1 MTLNSHR
8 YGLPYRAFWDH
19 ITHPSHVGKSQSWSL
34 PIWYGILICGR
45 NSPFTPSGI
54 LSSCTGQSGRC
65 QRWSGKLGTNFRE
78 PPRPRQQVATRLIR
92 KNCLYV
98 IKMFHF
104 QLDAKRTYAHQN
116 THCWKGFA
124 NCSPAPPTHSWTV
137 HREASVDTLLLKP
150 HRNERRLYAASSAF
164 I

>member
-1 MTLNSHR
+1 MGMVCQAGHSETTSPTLVMLVS
-8 YGLPYRAFWDH
+8 LKVAA
-19 ITHPSHVGKSQSWSL
+19 SQV
-34 PIWYGILICGR
+34 PGILIHGQ
-45 NSPFTPSGI
+45 NIPFTPSGI

-65 QRWSGKLGTNFRE
+65 QRWSRELETNFRE
-78 PPRPRQQVATRLIR
+78 PPRPCQQVATCLIR

-104 QLDAKRTYAHQN
+104 QLGAKRTYSRLN

-124 NCSPAPPTHSWTV
+124 NRSPALPTHPWTV

-150 HRNERRLYAASSAF
+150 HRNGIRLYVTSSAF